1 MRSLFLVAL
10 LTLSLSCDKVNGW
23 NYLHECVNKSDINK
37 ISKACKIY
45 DINSATK
52 AGITPLHI
60 AVKNRDLKM
69 VIFLLD
75 SGADIDAQ
83 DVNGLAPLHYAI
95 GQKRIKIVKYLVKR
109 GADIGLANNYGITPL
124 HQAAYGG
131 RVEIVEFLL
140 MNGADV
146 FAKNDNNSTPYDL
159 AKAKGK
165 IGVSRLLKAYMGE
178 KRDANNGKR
187 TKKDN

>member
-1 MRSLFLVAL
+1 MKSLILISL
-10 LTLSLSCDKVNGW
+10 LSFSLLGDEVNGW
-23 NYLHECVNKSDINK
+23 NMLHESVNDGDINK
-37 ISKACKIY
+37 TTQMCKIY
-45 DINSATK
+45 DIDSTTK

-69 VIFLLD
+69 VIYLLD
-75 SGADIDAQ
+75 RGADIDVQ
-83 DVNGLAPLHYAI
+83 DINGLTPLHYAI

-109 GADIGLANNYGITPL
+109 GADIESVNNYGITPL
-124 HQAAYGG
+124 HQAAYSG

-159 AKAKGK
+159 AKAKHRV
-165 IGVSRLLKAYMGE
+165 GVSELLKAYMGE
-178 KRDANNGKR
+178 KRDEDNGKR
-187 TKKDN
+187 TK